1 MEDPMM
7 DDIDKEDLKK
17 KKIKRII
24 LFSAIAVVIIAIIV
38 VIILV
43 TRKDS
48 DDKPDEKKEET
59 YTVLFNNSKINKPN
73 HTQKEYQIIQLDKS
87 KNIFILIK
95 DPKTLNGAIEI
106 RTNLGFHTEV
116 IDGFAHYSE
125 HIFFGGSQR
134 VTELDLLNLVMEFNE
149 WLNAYTW
156 HEETVFQLFGSNYT
170 YDTLLD
176 YISDCIKNPF
186 LNLTYLL
193 TEIDVVTSEYDNNN
207 VTYNTYQDIYRANS
221 NPKHPFGDTRT
232 AHIGSKFTLGNH
244 TAEDLKNNLQN
255 YFRVLFNPENSVYLL
270 YSSLSFEEMVNK
282 AKKYFNYVLEKP
294 TKEFNDTIN
303 KKIKA

>member
-176 YISDCIKNPF
+176 YISECIKNPF

-232 AHIGSKFTLGNH
+232 AHIGSKFTLGNEILRR
-244 TAEDLKNNLQN
+244 TSKWE
-255 YFRVLFNPENSVYLL
+255 
-270 YSSLSFEEMVNK
+270 SSL
-282 AKKYFNYVLEKP
+282 
-294 TKEFNDTIN
+294 TI
-303 KKIKA
+303 